1 MCRENESFGA
11 LETIRPETSLHVQ
24 RKLSKETKTIKI
36 IRNISACAEKTVFI
50 NECVNQTQK
59 HLCMCRENWEL
70 RIRRE
75 APAET
80 SLHVQRKRKVR
91 AEETESVGNISAC
104 AEKTATSSVD
114 DNPTHYIS
122 HSRYYHPSLSLSK
135 IRGNPEIKP
144 ILLFNEPFL
153 WIL

>member
-1 MCRENESFGA
+1 MCRENKQILVLKDGES
-11 LETIRPETSLHVQ
+11 ETSLHVQ
-24 RKLSKETKTIKI
+24 RKQILMK
-36 IRNISACAEKTVFI
+36 
-50 NECVNQTQK
+50 
-59 HLCMCRENWEL
+59 
-70 RIRRE
+70 
-75 APAET
+75 
-80 SLHVQRKRKVR
+80 SLVSPFR
-91 AEETESVGNISAC
+91 NISAC